1 MENST
6 AAIDLAIINT
16 TSVFEE
22 NEGEYWTLMG
32 KALEG
37 RTSSNGAFRG
47 LHFSDAN
54 GLLLA
59 TLNCRRNRNHQR
71 FTLRV

>member
-32 KALEG
+32 KALKG
-37 RTSSNGAFRG
+37 RTSSN
-47 LHFSDAN
+47 
-54 GLLLA
+54 
-59 TLNCRRNRNHQR
+59 
-71 FTLRV
+71 